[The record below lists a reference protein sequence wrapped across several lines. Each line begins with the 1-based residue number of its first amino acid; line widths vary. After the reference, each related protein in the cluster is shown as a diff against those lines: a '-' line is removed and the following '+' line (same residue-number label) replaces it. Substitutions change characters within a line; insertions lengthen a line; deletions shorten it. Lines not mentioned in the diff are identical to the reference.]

1 MTVLKSIVAA
11 LMLVAL
17 FACSSQ
23 RENIDKIAELESM
36 LYDDS
41 QEAFDPQAA
50 ENLIAEYEL
59 FVLTYPQ
66 DTMAP
71 EYLFKAAEL
80 AMAIRSSA
88 RAIELYGSVYRDYPN
103 HHKAGTSL
111 FLMGFV
117 NDDQLKNLV
126 EAQKYYHQFITE
138 FPEHNLNDDATF
150 SLQNLGKSDE
160 DIIREFEA
168 MQDKA
173 NQQDSL

>member
-1 MTVLKSIVAA
+1 MTELKSIVSA
-11 LMLVAL
+11 LMLTAL

-23 RENIDKIAELESM
+23 RDNIDKIAELESV
-36 LYDDS
+36 LYDDL
-41 QEAFDPQAA
+41 QEAFNPQAA

-59 FVLTYPQ
+59 FVLTYPK

-80 AMAIRSSA
+80 AMAISSSA
-88 RAIELYGSVYRDYPN
+88 RALKLYGTVYQDYPN

-126 EAQKYYHQFITE
+126 EARKYYQQFIAE
-138 FPEHNLNDDATF
+138 FPEHNLTDDATF
-150 SLQNLGKSDE
+150 SLENLGKSDE

-168 MQDKA
+168 MHAKT